1 MKKQDF
7 IRKVAENSEFSQK
20 QVKEMLDVL
29 ETSLFEVL
37 STYNE
42 EEGAYEEIT
51 LLGTKFSVKERE
63 AREAINPQN
72 PSEKIFVE
80 AKMVPKVKPMTSLKR
95 VCEGLEIR

>member
-7 IRKVAENSEFSQK
+7 VRKVAENSDFSQK

-29 ETSLFEVL
+29 ESTLYEVI

-42 EEGAYEEIT
+42 ETASYEDVTI
-51 LLGTKFSVKERE
+51 LGTKFSTKLRD
-63 AREAINPQN
+63 ARESVNPQN
-72 PSEKIFVE
+72 PTEKIFVE
-80 AKMVPKVKPMTSLKR
+80 AKMTPKARPMTTFKR